1 MTQVP
6 WEKATEPPPTER
18 DEALVDAVTLDQGT
32 DPCEAARID
41 ERHRLGLAALVFSEV
56 SDGVLV
62 TDASA
67 RILDVNPAFCKI
79 TGYTREE
86 VIGRNPRMMKS
97 DRHDPTFYA
106 AMWRSLQVEGRW
118 QGEVWDRRKSGELY
132 AKWLSITAVRNS
144 LGAVTHHVGI
154 FSDITHVK
162 EGDDC
167 VEQATHTDG
176 LTGLPNRVLF
186 RERLRRGMMG
196 ARLRSAMLAV
206 LFLDIDDFQRING
219 GLGHRAGDELLHAV
233 GERIS
238 AVLRETDTV
247 ARLSEDEFAIVLADV
262 DDPTD
267 VAIVARKLVGTFC
280 EPFRVANQD
289 VSVTA
294 SVGVAL
300 FPDDASDMESLLRDA
315 DVAMYHAKQ
324 AGRDTYRFFSADMH
338 TKAAQHVSLES
349 DLRRA
354 VEQGEFVLHYQPRID
369 VKSGDV
375 CGVEALIRW
384 MHPRLGLIPPAR
396 FIPIAEQTRLIVPI
410 GEWVL
415 REACRQARAWDA
427 DGLGKISVSVNLS
440 AVQFNRR
447 ELARDI
453 GSVLMATGL
462 APELL
467 EVELTESIAMR
478 SPQATIETLVEL
490 RAMGVRAA
498 IDDFGT
504 GYSSL
509 SYLKRFPID
518 ALKID
523 RSFVRDLVED
533 PDDANIARAIIGLA
547 HNLRLRVIAEGVE
560 TPLQQ
565 QFLVQS
571 GCDEIQ
577 GYLTGR
583 PMAPDKVVTLLR
595 ETQSLLPAPVAPVG
609 LMRGV

>member
-1 MTQVP
+1 VTQVP
-6 WEKATEPPPTER
+6 WEKAAEPPPTER
-18 DEALVDAVTLDQGT
+18 DEVFDDAVTLDQGT

-97 DRHDPTFYA
+97 DRHDPAFYA
-106 AMWRSLQVEGRW
+106 AMWRSLHVEGRW

-132 AKWLSITAVRNS
+132 AKWLSITTVRNS
-144 LGAVTHHVGI
+144 LGAVTHYVGI
-154 FSDITHVK
+154 FSDITHAK
-162 EGDDC
+162 GGDDR

-206 LFLDIDDFQRING
+206 LFLDIDDFQRINC
-219 GLGHRAGDELLHAV
+219 GLGHCAGDELLHAV

-338 TKAAQHVSLES
+338 TRAAQHVSLES

-523 RSFVRDLVED
+523 RSFVRDLVDD

-547 HNLRLRVIAEGVE
+547 HNLRLRVVAEGVE

-571 GCDEIQ
+571 GCDELQ

-583 PMAPDKVVTLLR
+583 PMAPEKVVTLLR
-595 ETQSLLPAPVAPVG
+595 ETQSMLPAAVAPVG
-609 LMRGV
+609 LVREV

>member
-18 DEALVDAVTLDQGT
+18 DEVFVDAVTLNQGT

-86 VIGRNPRMMKS
+86 VIGRNPKMMKS
-97 DRHDPTFYA
+97 DRHDPAFYA

-144 LGAVTHHVGI
+144 LGAVSHHVGI
-154 FSDITHVK
+154 FSDITHAK
-162 EGDDC
+162 ADDC

-186 RERLRRGMMG
+186 KERLRRGMIG

-238 AVLRETDTV
+238 TVLRETDTV
-247 ARLSEDEFAIVLADV
+247 ARLSEDEFAIVLSDV

-267 VAIVARKLVGTFC
+267 VAIVARKLVGIFC
-280 EPFRVANQD
+280 EPFRIANQD

-300 FPDDASDMESLLRDA
+300 FPDDASDVESLLRDA

-338 TKAAQHVSLES
+338 TRAAQHVSLES

-369 VKSGDV
+369 VRSGDV

-415 REACRQARAWDA
+415 REACRQARAWDT
-427 DGLGKISVSVNLS
+427 DGLGKINVSVNLS

-478 SPQATIETLVEL
+478 NPQATIETLVEL

-523 RSFVRDLVED
+523 RSFVRDLVDD

-547 HNLRLRVIAEGVE
+547 HNLRLRVVAEGVE